1 MQGQGTDTVA
11 ASGAE
16 TGLRDRKRART
27 RQAIRTAGLDLF
39 EEQGFE
45 GTTVDQICR
54 RADVAHRTF
63 FRYYACK
70 EALLF
75 GLAFGAAVLDAFE
88 AAPAELGLWAAFG
101 HAVRTTDG
109 QFEELA
115 EHTARRRAL
124 RRRFMDVRSVHDYA
138 LVTIDS
144 LVQRSVAI
152 AGERLGVDPAV
163 DLRPHVFGAAL
174 GGMVRRHVVLGSE
187 AGMLEAW
194 AEALREVFGPEE
206 LAFART
212 WSDREEPARPGPEEA
227 PPPGPG
233 GTSQRSR

>member
-1 MQGQGTDTVA
+1 MA

-16 TGLRDRKRART
+16 SGLRDRKRAQT
-27 RQAIRTAGLDLF
+27 RQAIRTAGFDLF

-75 GLAFGAAVLDAFE
+75 GLDFGQVVLDAFA
-88 AAPAELGLWAAFG
+88 AAPAGLGLWAAFE
-101 HAVRTTDG
+101 HAARTTDG
-109 QFEELA
+109 QFEEPA

-124 RRRFMDVRSVHDYA
+124 RRRFIDIRTVHDFA
-138 LVTIDS
+138 VIQIDV
-144 LVQRSVAI
+144 LAQRAVVI

-163 DLRPHVFGAAL
+163 DVRPQVLGAALAGMTRPHVMSPGTANP
-174 GGMVRRHVVLGSE
+174 M
-187 AGMLEAW
+187 EAW
-194 AEALREVFGPEE
+194 AQAFRELV
-206 LAFART
+206 
-212 WSDREEPARPGPEEA
+212 
-227 PPPGPG
+227 GPG
-233 GTSQRSR
+233 DAAGDPR